1 MPKVHI
7 NMQLATTNQTSP
19 IQKFEAVLG
28 EQAIEVTAVTVDG
41 EPWFRGTDIASAL
54 GYAKSKDAV
63 RVHVDDQDKEKLEN
77 LWVHVSKPELDHR
90 EAAQIFISE
99 SGMYSLIL
107 SSKKPEA
114 KIFKRWI
121 TSVVLPAIRKTG
133 SYSMNPAPSQTPA
146 INDAQ
151 HMRRLALENDD
162 LERRNIIATR
172 QALLDIDGHID
183 AMQEWCIRDRLS
195 NLLRPDSS
203 STLEGQTTH
212 AGLYLIQDKGMTPSA
227 AKKVRSL
234 FGRYAAELKRR
245 KDNLEPGAPLPRSLK
260 NVEGNPTEVVVYRM
274 PDDLQILEEAFSKLT
289 QTSTYREATAARR
302 VR

>member
-1 MPKVHI
+1 
-7 NMQLATTNQTSP
+7 MQLAMTNQPSP

-28 EQAIEVTAVTVDG
+28 EQAIEVTAVAVDG

-54 GYAKSKDAV
+54 GYACPKNAV

-77 LWVHVSKPELDHR
+77 LWVHVLIPELDHR

-107 SSKKPEA
+107 RSKKPEA
-114 KIFKRWI
+114 KVFRRWI
-121 TSVVLPAIRKTG
+121 TSVVLPTIRRTG
-133 SYSMNPAPSQTPA
+133 TYSVDPAPSQTPA
-146 INDAQ
+146 INNAQ

-162 LERRNIIATR
+162 MERRNIVATR

-183 AMQEWCIRDRLS
+183 AMQEWCVRDRLS

-203 STLEGQTTH
+203 TQEGQTTH

-234 FGRYAAELKRR
+234 FGRCAAELKRR

-260 NVEGNPTEVVVYRM
+260 NVEGNPTEVVVYRL
-274 PDDLQILEEAFSKLT
+274 PDDLPILEEAFSKLT
-289 QTSTYREATAARR
+289 QTSTYQDATARAL
-302 VR
+302 